1 MNKSETEA
9 LWRALCA
16 TTCKPGTRAP
26 YDSVCVHN
34 RVVYATNSYVL
45 HRVEGLFQSGMLFR
59 ALHGHSLAYIDRTD
73 VLDGLLKY
81 RPDNRELANMIP
93 DYDPAKLM
101 LALRPHRA
109 LGSTVKFY
117 SGARREYAP
126 LVIVSKT
133 ITPKEPVI
141 ITTVIQGEKNGE
153 IATIPLGLW
162 DSVKGRVP
170 FFLPERRQWIMDVN
184 VVTDLVSNVAFPI
197 AAFVMMYYSNT
208 KTIEELRKTIEENSL
223 IMAKLSEKLDNLND
237 NKGV

>member
-34 RVVYATNSYVL
+34 HVVYATDSYVL
-45 HRVEGLFQSGMLFR
+45 HRVEGLFQSGMPFR
-59 ALHGHSLAYIDRTD
+59 ALHGHSLAHLDRTD

-81 RPDNRELANMIP
+81 RPGNRESANMAP
-93 DYDPAKLM
+93 GYDPSRLM

-133 ITPKEPVI
+133 ITPREPII
-141 ITTVIQGEKNGE
+141 ITTVIQGEK
-153 IATIPLGLW
+153 
-162 DSVKGRVP
+162 SGR
-170 FFLPERRQWIMDVN
+170 
-184 VVTDLVSNVAFPI
+184 
-197 AAFVMMYYSNT
+197 
-208 KTIEELRKTIEENSL
+208 K
-223 IMAKLSEKLDNLND
+223 
-237 NKGV
+237 

>member
-45 HRVEGLFQSGMLFR
+45 HRVEGLFQSGMIFR
-59 ALHGHSLAYIDRTD
+59 ALHGNSLAYLDRTD

-81 RPDNRELANMIP
+81 RPDNREFANMIP
-93 DYDPAKLM
+93 GYDPAKLM

-109 LGSTVKFY
+109 LGSTVKLY
-117 SGARREYAP
+117 RGARREYAR

-133 ITPKEPVI
+133 ATPKDPIV
-141 ITTVIQGEKNGE
+141 ITTVIQ
-153 IATIPLGLW
+153 
-162 DSVKGRVP
+162 S
-170 FFLPERRQWIMDVN
+170 
-184 VVTDLVSNVAFPI
+184 
-197 AAFVMMYYSNT
+197 
-208 KTIEELRKTIEENSL
+208 ENNWG
-223 IMAKLSEKLDNLND
+223 K
-237 NKGV
+237 

>member
-1 MNKSETEA
+1 MNKFEIES

-16 TTCKPGTRAP
+16 TTCKPGTHAP

-45 HRVEGLFQSGMLFR
+45 HRVEGLYQSGMIFR
-59 ALHGHSLAYIDRTD
+59 ALHGNELAYLDRTD
-73 VLDGLLKY
+73 VPDGLLEY
-81 RPDNRELANMIP
+81 RPDNREFANLIP

-133 ITPKEPVI
+133 LTPKDPVI
-141 ITTVIQGEKNGE
+141 ITTVVQGE
-153 IATIPLGLW
+153 
-162 DSVKGRVP
+162 SSGR
-170 FFLPERRQWIMDVN
+170 
-184 VVTDLVSNVAFPI
+184 
-197 AAFVMMYYSNT
+197 
-208 KTIEELRKTIEENSL
+208 K
-223 IMAKLSEKLDNLND
+223 
-237 NKGV
+237 

>member
-1 MNKSETEA
+1 MNESETEA

-34 RVVYATNSYVL
+34 RAVYATNSYVL
-45 HRVEGLFQSGMLFR
+45 HRVEGLFQSGMPFR
-59 ALHGHSLAYIDRTD
+59 ALHGRSLAYLDCTD

-81 RPDNRELANMIP
+81 RPDNRGSANMIP
-93 DYDPAKLM
+93 AYDPAKLM

-133 ITPKEPVI
+133 TAPKEPII
-141 ITTVIQGEKNGE
+141 ITTVIQGEKSG
-153 IATIPLGLW
+153 G
-162 DSVKGRVP
+162 K
-170 FFLPERRQWIMDVN
+170 
-184 VVTDLVSNVAFPI
+184 
-197 AAFVMMYYSNT
+197 
-208 KTIEELRKTIEENSL
+208 
-223 IMAKLSEKLDNLND
+223 
-237 NKGV
+237 

>member
-1 MNKSETEA
+1 MNKSEIDS

-16 TTCKPGTRAP
+16 TTCKPGTCAP
-26 YDSVCVHN
+26 YDSVCVHD
-34 RVVYATNSYVL
+34 RVVYATNGYVL

-59 ALHGHSLAYIDRTD
+59 TLHGHSLAYIDRTD

-81 RPDNRELANMIP
+81 RPDNREFANLIS

-133 ITPKEPVI
+133 ATPKELV
-141 ITTVIQGEKNGE
+141 ITTVIQGERNG
-153 IATIPLGLW
+153 W
-162 DSVKGRVP
+162 K
-170 FFLPERRQWIMDVN
+170 
-184 VVTDLVSNVAFPI
+184 
-197 AAFVMMYYSNT
+197 
-208 KTIEELRKTIEENSL
+208 
-223 IMAKLSEKLDNLND
+223 
-237 NKGV
+237 